1 MVTGIFIS
9 MDSKDNNQNIT
20 WEVIAEY
27 KDGSTEVFK
36 LSKDINY
43 VGRAAGNEIAL
54 NDKGVSRTHL
64 LLSLKDDRLFAR
76 DLESKN
82 GTIVNNIFIQE
93 KELFDKDII
102 RIGSSVLTIEKIDK
116 SKQNVTITHEDS
128 SETLFNNSGTII
140 QSLHDIIDTSVI
152 SQKEEQIEPETPA
165 EGEKVHE
172 DRLLVINRLQKVIH
186 ILNKISELVNQTFK
200 LESLLDNIMSL
211 LFDVFSS
218 DRGFIL
224 LYDESTRK
232 LKIKSTKSKN
242 DKYNDDIK
250 ISTTILNKVF
260 NERVGIITSNA
271 VLDPRFKA
279 GDSIHMYG
287 IRSVLCVPLWLE
299 DQVIGVIYLD
309 SLISENI
316 FSKDDMSLLITIAN
330 NIAMAVHKVKLMDNI
345 IAERNIRNNL
355 QRYFS
360 PDIVEVIVNNIGKEI
375 TTLDLQK
382 TTLSVLFCDIRNFS
396 SLSEML
402 PPPQVAVFLNK
413 YLNAMTK
420 VIFNNGGIV
429 DKFLGDGIM
438 ALFGAPH
445 YDQNNPIKAAK
456 CGIEMISEV
465 DRLNTEMPADQKF
478 SIRVGINTGKV
489 VAGNLGSDIRME
501 YTALGDAVNVAK
513 RLESVS
519 RPQCVTIG
527 EETFLGVRD
536 YFSMKPLGELLL
548 KGKTQKVLA
557 YELTGEIIKDLP
569 PINTHSESRDRNE
582 N

>member
-1 MVTGIFIS
+1 MRDGIPGIESEFS
-9 MDSKDNNQNIT
+9 EQ
-20 WEVIAEY
+20 VPCLR
-27 KDGSTEVFK
+27 FK
-36 LSKDINY
+36 
-43 VGRAAGNEIAL
+43 AA
-54 NDKGVSRTHL
+54 
-64 LLSLKDDRLFAR
+64 
-76 DLESKN
+76 
-82 GTIVNNIFIQE
+82 
-93 KELFDKDII
+93 
-102 RIGSSVLTIEKIDK
+102 
-116 SKQNVTITHEDS
+116 
-128 SETLFNNSGTII
+128 
-140 QSLHDIIDTSVI
+140 
-152 SQKEEQIEPETPA
+152 
-165 EGEKVHE
+165 
-172 DRLLVINRLQKVIH
+172 
-186 ILNKISELVNQTFK
+186 FK
-200 LESLLDNIMSL
+200 LESLLENIMAL

-224 LYDESTRK
+224 LYDENAKK
-232 LKIKSTKSKN
+232 LKIKATKSKDN
-242 DKYNDDIK
+242 RFDNNIK

-330 NIAMAVHKVKLMDNI
+330 NIALAVHKVRLMDNI

-360 PDIVEVIVNNIGKEI
+360 PDIVEVIVSNIGKERN
-375 TTLDLQK
+375 TLDLQK
-382 TTLSVLFCDIRNFS
+382 TTLSVLFCDVKDFS
-396 SLSEML
+396 RLSEML

-413 YLNAMTK
+413 YLNSMTK
-420 VIFNNGGIV
+420 VIFDNGGIV
-429 DKFLGDGIM
+429 DKFMGDGIM

-445 YDQNNPIKAAK
+445 YDQFNPLKAVK
-456 CGIEMISEV
+456 CGIEMIREV
-465 DRLNTEMPADQKF
+465 ERLNSDLPHDQRF

-519 RPQCVTIG
+519 RPQYVTIG
-527 EETFLGVRD
+527 EETYINTKS
-536 YFSMKPLGELLL
+536 YFCARPLGELLL

-557 YELTGEIIKDLP
+557 YELTGETLTELP
-569 PINTHSESRDRNE
+569 PMNTGPDSRPGNE
-582 N
+582 D

>member
-1 MVTGIFIS
+1 MNTERKSSTGIS
-9 MDSKDNNQNIT
+9 
-20 WEVIAEY
+20 WEIIAEY
-27 KDGSTEVFK
+27 KDGSTEVFP
-36 LSKDINY
+36 LSKEISY
-43 VGRAAGNEIAL
+43 IGRSVENEITL
-54 NDKGVSRTHL
+54 NDKGISRKHL
-64 LLSLKDDRLFAR
+64 LLSVTEGRLYAK

-82 GTIVNNIFIQE
+82 GTIVNNIFIQQ
-93 KELFDKDII
+93 KELFDKDVI
-102 RIGSSVLTIEKIDK
+102 RIGSSVLTVEKIDK
-116 SKQNVTITHEDS
+116 NRQNVVITQEEEPDS
-128 SETLFNNSGTII
+128 LFNNSGTII

-152 SQKEEQIEPETPA
+152 TGKKEDLLPETPA
-165 EGEKVHE
+165 EEQKLKEEG
-172 DRLLVINRLQKVIH
+172 LLTISRLQKVILM
-186 ILNKISELVNQTFK
+186 LNRISELVNKTFK
-200 LESLLDNIMSL
+200 LESLLENIMAL

-224 LYDESTRK
+224 LYDENAKK
-232 LKIKSTKSKN
+232 LKIKATKSKDN
-242 DKYNDDIK
+242 RFDNNIK

-330 NIAMAVHKVKLMDNI
+330 NIALAVHKVRLMDNI

-360 PDIVEVIVNNIGKEI
+360 PDIVEVIVSNIGKERN
-375 TTLDLQK
+375 TLDLQK
-382 TTLSVLFCDIRNFS
+382 TTLSVLFCDVKDFS
-396 SLSEML
+396 RLSEML

-413 YLNAMTK
+413 YLNSMTK
-420 VIFNNGGIV
+420 VIFDNGGIV
-429 DKFLGDGIM
+429 DKFMGDGIM

-445 YDQNNPIKAAK
+445 YDQFNPLKAVK
-456 CGIEMISEV
+456 CGIEMIREV
-465 DRLNTEMPADQKF
+465 ERLNSDLPHDQRF

-519 RPQCVTIG
+519 RPQYVTIG
-527 EETFLGVRD
+527 EETYINTKN
-536 YFSMKPLGELLL
+536 YFCARPLGELLL

-557 YELTGEIIKDLP
+557 YELTGETLTELP
-569 PINTHSESRDRNE
+569 PMNTGPDSRPGNE
-582 N
+582 D